1 MAKWEWKKKAELQ
14 KGEPGAVGDPPRAG
28 SMAIPPNLGVGQ
40 ASPSLG
46 HWPPQWGCATMSSH
60 RRGQDQAHSGEGTKV
75 RQSPGKARWGQV
87 DESLLLFQILQKAGC
102 AQEQTGWKQKDSDSF
117 QIQISLAV
125 ELTGTAISDLVT
137 LCQGSLHFPSMW
149 ESMEENCTVLWQD
162 LCSVQW
168 IYMKSLQRKCLYFSG
183 AWEEVRE
190 SLWYPPAG
198 DNGIKHNIWFPT
210 KAASWESIKG
220 HSQN

>member
-1 MAKWEWKKKAELQ
+1 MRMGKKKAGLR

-28 SMAIPPNLGVGQ
+28 SMAIPPKLRGGQ

-60 RRGQDQAHSGEGTKV
+60 GRGQDQAHPGEGTKV
-75 RQSPGKARWGQV
+75 RQSPGRARWMDHCFFSKSSRRQAVPRSRQAENKG
-87 DESLLLFQILQKAGC
+87 
-102 AQEQTGWKQKDSDSF
+102 SDSF
-117 QIQISLAV
+117 QIQISLTV
-125 ELTGTAISDLVT
+125 ELTGMVISDLVT

-149 ESMEENCTVLWQD
+149 ESTEENCTVLWQV
-162 LCSVQW
+162 LGSVQW
-168 IYMKSLQRKCLYFSG
+168 IYMKSLQQKCLGFSG

-210 KAASWESIKG
+210 KEASWESIKG